1 MTFSL
6 VYRYIVFMKTDQYT
20 PANHNK
26 NISQLPNSMFYAIRI
41 KGLLDPHWD
50 WLMNLTVTHLERGET
65 LLCGPIRD
73 QAALHGLL
81 AHIRDLN
88 LTLLAVNQI
97 DPEDQRKEEYG
108 QENQRNT

>member
-1 MTFSL
+1 
-6 VYRYIVFMKTDQYT
+6 MKNDQYT
-20 PANHNK
+20 LANHNK
-26 NISQLPNSMFYAIRI
+26 NGSPIANPLYYAIRI

-50 WLMNLTVTHLERGET
+50 WLENLTVIHFEQGET
-65 LLCGPIRD
+65 LLCGQIRD
-73 QAALHGLL
+73 QAALHGYL
-81 AHIRDLN
+81 ARIRDLN